1 MNFDDLDVR
10 AFICLKITNLL
21 MMYDDPDKV
30 MPIIATSLHD
40 WCEAHDIDIFVLTE
54 MLAELVRIA
63 NGIEIEGEET

>member
-10 AFICLKITNLL
+10 AFISLKITDLL

-30 MPIIATSLHD
+30 MPIIAASLQS
-40 WCEAHDIDIFVLTE
+40 WCEARDIDIVVLTE
-54 MLAELVRIA
+54 SLAELVRTA